1 MTAKTVKVKFLKD
14 HVCQN
19 LKKSTFEEGKEYTV
33 REDAAAHFAKRGLI
47 ELVASKDAK

>member
-1 MTAKTVKVKFLKD
+1 MTTKKVKVKFLRD

-19 LKKSTFEEGKEYTV
+19 IKQSSFKEGQEYDL

-47 ELVASKDAK
+47 EIAADKASK

>member
-1 MTAKTVKVKFLKD
+1 MTAKNVKVKFLKD

-19 LKKSTFEEGKEYTV
+19 LKKSSFEKGKEYTV

-47 ELVASKDAK
+47 ELVQASK